1 MISPTQRQLTP
12 DDVIAAVR
20 TAFGAGT
27 AVTDLAP
34 LRGGSFGSVWRVD
47 LADGRRTVLKA
58 APLPGTPILTYERDM
73 VGAEAAYLRHAAA
86 APRVPTA
93 RLLYAAEE
101 WMLMSLLPGHPMPAL
116 PAGVDTSTARRECGA
131 AIARLHTVTG
141 HHFGYD
147 GDRPSASTWPD
158 AVVAI
163 FDALLDDAARF
174 EVALPVPPAEIRSAI
189 TAQRAVMA
197 EVTVPSLL
205 HFDLWDGNVLVE
217 AGEDGRH
224 HLSGLVDG
232 ERYLWGDPLLDLV
245 SPALLRDILDT
256 PDDPFLAGYLA
267 EHPVTLDDRAH
278 RRLRVYQAHLY
289 LTMLVEYPS
298 RGMTRD
304 DPPGRWEAIE
314 RVFLAA
320 YRHLTA

>member
-1 MISPTQRQLTP
+1 MLSPTQRQLTP
-12 DDVIAAVR
+12 DEVVAAAR
-20 TAFGAGT
+20 TAFGADT
-27 AVTDLAP
+27 PVTGLAP
-34 LRGGSFGSVWRVD
+34 LSGGSFGSVWRVD
-47 LADGRRTVLKA
+47 LGDGRRTVLKT
-58 APLPGTPILTYERDM
+58 APLPDTPILTYERDM

-86 APRVPTA
+86 APDVPTA
-93 RLLYAAEE
+93 RLLYAADE
-101 WMLMSLLPGHPMPAL
+101 WMFMSMLPGDAL
-116 PAGVDTSTARRECGA
+116 PTLAPDVDTTVVRRECGA

-141 HHFGYD
+141 RHFGYD

-174 EVALPVPPAEIRSAI
+174 GVTLPVSPAGIRAAVA
-189 TAQRAVMA
+189 AQRDVLA
-197 EVTVPSLL
+197 EVTEPSLL

-217 AGEDGRH
+217 PGPDGH

-245 SPALLRDILDT
+245 SPALMRDILDT
-256 PDDPFLAGYLA
+256 PDDPFLTGYLA
-267 EHPVTLDDRAH
+267 THPVALDAGAR

-314 RVFLAA
+314 EVFLTA
-320 YRHLTA
+320 YRHLTG